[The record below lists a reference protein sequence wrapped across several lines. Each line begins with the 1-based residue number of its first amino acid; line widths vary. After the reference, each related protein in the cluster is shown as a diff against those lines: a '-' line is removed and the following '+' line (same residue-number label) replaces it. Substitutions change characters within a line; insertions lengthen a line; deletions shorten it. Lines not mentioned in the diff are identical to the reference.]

1 MFGSSAKV
9 TFFAILASETIE
21 KLSELTTLQD
31 KITTLLIKLRFQG
44 YRCGLWETK
53 MKMKNSDITVLF
65 FMDTIVN
72 RICFSINK
80 DYLKSREQS
89 IQKRSLLLETK
100 L

>member
-1 MFGSSAKV
+1 
-9 TFFAILASETIE
+9 
-21 KLSELTTLQD
+21 
-31 KITTLLIKLRFQG
+31 
-44 YRCGLWETK
+44 